1 MTEVPRVKVIRLLL
15 ELVKDSLPEW
25 MQSFEQ
31 EGTEAYDGSC
41 RDYDAFFSHTRYTV
55 PEGVLD

>member
-1 MTEVPRVKVIRLLL
+1 MTEVPRVKVSRLLL

-25 MQSFEQ
+25 MAKEEQ
-31 EGTEAYDGSC
+31 PEAEETGSC
-41 RDYDAFFSHTRYTV
+41 RDYDDFFSHTRYTV